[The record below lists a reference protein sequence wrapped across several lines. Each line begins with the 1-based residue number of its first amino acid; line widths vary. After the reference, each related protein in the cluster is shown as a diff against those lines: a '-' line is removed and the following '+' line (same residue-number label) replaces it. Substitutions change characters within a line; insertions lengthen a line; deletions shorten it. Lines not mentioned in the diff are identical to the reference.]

1 LDFYRRKRPPRLF
14 FIVAANAP
22 ARNLPPF
29 TRMVPRPTG
38 RMPLKGNEI
47 IFKKT
52 FKKIWRKGDVCITF
66 ASAFEGDGDEA
77 GKKSEKS

>member
-1 LDFYRRKRPPRLF
+1 MPP
-14 FIVAANAP
+14 
-22 ARNLPPF
+22 
-29 TRMVPRPTG
+29 
-38 RMPLKGNEI
+38 KGNEI

-52 FKKIWRKGDVCITF
+52 FKKIWRKWDMCITF